1 MKDDLSPLPSR
12 PYPGLRPYSYKDR
25 AVFFGREDQSFALY
39 RLVDAN
45 GFVAVV
51 GSSGSGKSSLVLAG
65 LLPLITDEREQGG
78 RKWRWESMVPGDD
91 PIAALAELLTDLS
104 NDTDTEIRSERRR
117 RIEYQLRRSS
127 FGLADALRE
136 VDGFENQTLLL
147 VIDQFEEIFRLAAP
161 ESSVPALEAEL
172 ARDEATRFVQ
182 ILLEANRDP
191 KVDIHI
197 VITMRSDFIGDCA
210 RFHGLPEAVS
220 RHQYLVPALTRDQRE
235 QVIVG
240 PLKKF
245 GASMDPE
252 LVERLLNDCDDDM
265 DQLPVLQHALL
276 RLWEFAGNRQE
287 NAGEGAAPRRLTPD
301 DYTKIDKL
309 SGALSLHANEIL
321 DKLGKPSESDVE
333 YVFRALSRI
342 DAERRIVRRTLKFSD
357 LRAETGIDGER
368 LQLVLRP
375 FRADDCSFIL
385 PLISKL
391 PELHDET
398 LVRVGHEALLRGWE
412 KVSGDPTGIG
422 GQLGWCYA
430 EDADGQTYRNL
441 LFNVDSDAETLPLNS
456 VNRYATWWRQ
466 RRRTDAWAERYG
478 GRRAEVEK
486 LITDSKRELRNRR
499 LLRIGL
505 CVALVPL
512 TLSAIGL
519 YVWDAHKNALASQ
532 RIESVTGSAQKV
544 IVQVSA
550 SYGRG
555 EVTAKGA
562 QDLLQSAEDIVKSI
576 DAAELTPAG
585 RRAKI
590 SYLLAVADLAASLLN
605 YGMANEDATSALDTA
620 EPLITADPASEDTHQ
635 LAASAAWRMG
645 VARFHLDKLPD
656 HNKVTTEA
664 FDRSLMEA
672 ETAVQNGGSG
682 DVKAQE
688 VLSVVLARYGEWKL
702 KLRLPKE
709 TTGMYK
715 RSLDVLTPLANDKAA
730 SRDLR
735 GEWASAL
742 QRVGRD
748 ALANQDVVAARKYL
762 TDAFNARVQ
771 IVSEDTNN
779 SIFISNLTTSYSDM
793 AKLAWLDNRWREALD
808 DRAKVDAEQTKLM
821 KKDPTNTSW
830 KILLV
835 FDLDADIADLKRSL
849 DMPDATD
856 SERTVG
862 LQRIKADYNEII
874 RIKEELADRD
884 PADVRRRRDLAL
896 SVETFG
902 DFLAGQKITDA
913 AESMYNKAI
922 NNWTVV
928 RESQSD
934 CKDCT
939 DKAELLTNKLAA
951 LQTAQP

>member
-1 MKDDLSPLPSR
+1 MTDETTPLPSR
-12 PYPGLRPYSYKDR
+12 PYPGLRPYSFKDR
-25 AVFFGREDQSFALY
+25 AIFFGREDQSFALY

-91 PIAALAELLTDLS
+91 PIAALAELLTNLS
-104 NDTDTEIRSERRR
+104 NDTDAELRAERRR
-117 RIEYQLRRSS
+117 RIGYQLRRSS

-136 VDGFENQTLLL
+136 VDGFEKQTLLL
-147 VIDQFEEIFRLAAP
+147 VVDQFEEIFRLAAP

-276 RLWEFAGNRQE
+276 RLWEFAGKRQQ
-287 NAGEGAAPRRLTPD
+287 AAAEGAAPRRLTPG
-301 DYTKIDKL
+301 DYTDIGKL

-321 DKLGKPSESDVE
+321 GKLSEADVE

-342 DAERRIVRRTLKFSD
+342 DAERRIVRRSLKFSQ
-357 LRAETGIDGER
+357 LQAETGIGRSD
-368 LQLVLRP
+368 LQSILRP
-375 FRADDCSFIL
+375 FRADECSFIL
-385 PLISKL
+385 PLISKT
-391 PELHDET
+391 PDLHDET
-398 LVRVGHEALLRGWE
+398 LVGIGHEALLRRWE
-412 KVSGDPTGIG
+412 KVSGDPTGLE
-422 GQLGWCYA
+422 GQPGWCYA

-441 LFNVDSDAETLPLNS
+441 LFIVDSDAETLPLNAADK
-456 VNRYATWWRQ
+456 YATWWRK
-466 RRRTDAWAERYG
+466 RRRTEAWAERYG
-478 GRRAEVEK
+478 GRRTEVEK
-486 LITDSKRELRNRR
+486 LIANSRAAFRKRR
-499 LLRIGL
+499 LFRIGL
-505 CVALVPL
+505 YTAVALLVPI
-512 TLSAIGL
+512 AIL
-519 YVWDAHKNALASQ
+519 VFAYVSHTNALNSQ
-532 RIESVTGSAQKV
+532 RFQSVTESAQKF
-544 IVQVSA
+544 IVTVSS

-562 QDLLQSAEDIVKSI
+562 EDLLQSAEKFVKNI
-576 DAAELTPAG
+576 ETDELTAAG

-590 SYLLAVADLAASLLN
+590 SYLLAVSDLAASLLN
-605 YGMANEDATSALDTA
+605 FAMANEDATNALKTVA
-620 EPLITADPASEDTHQ
+620 PLIEADPSSQEAHR
-635 LAASAAWRMG
+635 LAASAAERMG
-645 VARFHLDKLPD
+645 VARIHLDKLPEHD
-656 HNKVTTEA
+656 KVTTEA
-664 FDRSLMEA
+664 FDRALKEA
-672 ETAVQNGGSG
+672 ETAVSGGSSN

-688 VLSVVLARYGEWKL
+688 VLSVVLARYGEWKI
-702 KLRLPKE
+702 RLGLPQE
-709 TTGMYK
+709 ATGMYK
-715 RSLDVLTPLANDKAA
+715 RSLDALTPLAAGKDAP
-730 SRDLR
+730 RDLR
-735 GEWASAL
+735 GEWASAV

-748 ALANQDVVAARKYL
+748 ALANHDVDTAKKYL
-762 TDAFNARVQ
+762 TDAYNARVQ
-771 IVSEDTNN
+771 IVSEDSNN
-779 SIFISNLTTSYSDM
+779 SVFLSNLTTSYADM
-793 AKLAWLDNRWREALD
+793 AKLAWLDKQWRVALEN
-808 DRAKVDAEQTKLM
+808 RAKVNAEQTKLM
-821 KKDPTNTSW
+821 KKDPTNTYW
-830 KILLV
+830 KVLLV
-835 FDLDADIADLKRSL
+835 ADLDADISDLKGSL
-849 DMPDATD
+849 DMPDASD
-856 SERTVG
+856 AERTNG
-862 LQRIKADYNEII
+862 LQRIKTDYNEII

-884 PADVRRRRDLAL
+884 PADIHRRRDLAA

-902 DFLAGQKITDA
+902 DFLASQKITDA
-913 AESMYNKAI
+913 AANMYNKAI
-922 NNWTVV
+922 NSWASV
-928 RESQSD
+928 RDAQSD

-939 DKAELLTNKLAA
+939 DKAVSLTNKLAA